1 MSHRKFEAPRH
12 GSLGFVP
19 RRRTKHHRGRVRS
32 FPKDDPSHPVH
43 LTAFAGFKAGMTHVL
58 REVERPGSKLHK
70 KEVIE
75 CVTVIETPP
84 MTVVG
89 LVGYIETP
97 RGLRAL
103 TTIWAQKLDKD
114 TLRRFY
120 KNWMDSKKKAFSK
133 YAKKHTEKK
142 PIEVELARIKK
153 YCTVVRVIAHTQMKL
168 LNIRQK
174 KNHVMEIQLNGGS
187 VEEKVKFGY
196 DLFEKEVRIDSL
208 FKQNENVDVLGVT
221 KGKGFCGVMKRFG
234 VRHLQKKT
242 HRGFRKVG
250 CIGAWH
256 PERVR
261 WTIARAGQ
269 SGYHHRTEM
278 NKKIFRIGKGAR
290 GGAKNNAST
299 DNDLTEKNITPL
311 GGFPHYGVVEDDF
324 VMIKGCCVG
333 PKKRV
338 LVLRKSLFPQINRRA
353 LEEVNLKFI
362 DTASKLG
369 HGRFQTYEEK
379 NKFFYKQAA
388 VAKKKEE
395 KVEKK

>member
-19 RRRTKHHRGRVRS
+19 KRRTKHHRGRVRS
-32 FPKDDPSHPVH
+32 FPKDDPSQPVH

-58 REVERPGSKLHK
+58 RDVERPGSKLHK

-75 CVTVIETPP
+75 AVTVIETPP
-84 MTVVG
+84 MRVVG

-103 TTIWAQKLDKD
+103 TTVWAQKLDKD

-120 KNWMDSKKKAFSK
+120 KNWMDSKKKAFTK
-133 YAKKHTEKK
+133 YTTKHTEKEK
-142 PIEVELARIKK
+142 PIEVQLARLRK

-174 KNHVMEIQLNGGS
+174 KNHVMEIQLNGGTID
-187 VEEKVKFGY
+187 EKVKYGY
-196 DLFEKEVRIDSL
+196 GLFEQEVRIDSV
-208 FKQNENVDVLGVT
+208 FKQNENLDVLGVS

-242 HRGFRKVG
+242 HRGYRKVG

-269 SGYHHRTEM
+269 CGYHHRTEM
-278 NKKIFRIGKGAR
+278 NKKIYRVGKGAR
-290 GGAKNNAST
+290 GGVKNNAST
-299 DNDLTEKNITPL
+299 ESDLTEKNITPL
-311 GGFPHYGVVEDDF
+311 GGFPHYGVVQDDF

-333 PKKRV
+333 PRKRV
-338 LVLRKSLFPQINRRA
+338 VVLRKSLFPQINRRA
-353 LEEVNLKFI
+353 LEEVSLKFI
-362 DTASKLG
+362 DTSSKLG
-369 HGRFQTYEEK
+369 HGRFQTAEEK
-379 NKFFYKQAA
+379 NKFFFKQ
-388 VAKKKEE
+388 VTKKE

>member
-1 MSHRKFEAPRH
+1 
-12 GSLGFVP
+12 
-19 RRRTKHHRGRVRS
+19 
-32 FPKDDPSHPVH
+32 
-43 LTAFAGFKAGMTHVL
+43 
-58 REVERPGSKLHK
+58 
-70 KEVIE
+70 
-75 CVTVIETPP
+75 
-84 MTVVG
+84 
-89 LVGYIETP
+89 
-97 RGLRAL
+97 
-103 TTIWAQKLDKD
+103 
-114 TLRRFY
+114 
-120 KNWMDSKKKAFSK
+120 
-133 YAKKHTEKK
+133 
-142 PIEVELARIKK
+142 
-153 YCTVVRVIAHTQMKL
+153 
-168 LNIRQK
+168 
-174 KNHVMEIQLNGGS
+174 
-187 VEEKVKFGY
+187 
-196 DLFEKEVRIDSL
+196 
-208 FKQNENVDVLGVT
+208 
-221 KGKGFCGVMKRFG
+221 
-234 VRHLQKKT
+234 
-242 HRGFRKVG
+242 
-250 CIGAWH
+250 
-256 PERVR
+256 
-261 WTIARAGQ
+261 
-269 SGYHHRTEM
+269 M

>member
-12 GSLGFVP
+12 GSLGFMP
-19 RRRTKHHRGRVRS
+19 RRKTKHHRGRVRS
-32 FPKDDPSHPVH
+32 FPKDDPSQPVH

-103 TTIWAQKLDKD
+103 TTVWAQKLDKD

-120 KNWMDSKKKAFSK
+120 KNWMNSKKKAFSK
-133 YAKKHTEKK
+133 YAKKHTEKEK
-142 PIEVELARIKK
+142 PIEVQLTRIKK
-153 YCTVVRVIAHTQMKL
+153 YCSVVRVIAHTQMKL
-168 LNIRQK
+168 LNLRQK
-174 KNHVMEIQLNGGS
+174 KNHIMEIQINGGK
-187 VEEKVKFGY
+187 VEDKVKFGY
-196 DLFEKEVRIDSL
+196 DLFEKEVRIDSI
-208 FKQNENVDVLGVT
+208 FKQNENLDVLGVS

-242 HRGFRKVG
+242 HRGYRKVG

-290 GGAKNNAST
+290 RDVKNNGST
-299 DNDLTEKNITPL
+299 ESDLTEKNITPL
-311 GGFPHYGVVEDDF
+311 GGFPHYGVIRDDF

-333 PKKRV
+333 PKKRP
-338 LVLRKSLFPQINRRA
+338 LVLRKSLFPQISRRA

-362 DTASKLG
+362 DTSSKLG
-369 HGRFQTYEEK
+369 HGRFQTAEEK
-379 NKFFYKQAA
+379 NKFFFKQAS
-388 VAKKKEE
+388 KKKEE

>member
-1 MSHRKFEAPRH
+1 
-12 GSLGFVP
+12 
-19 RRRTKHHRGRVRS
+19 
-32 FPKDDPSHPVH
+32 
-43 LTAFAGFKAGMTHVL
+43 
-58 REVERPGSKLHK
+58 
-70 KEVIE
+70 
-75 CVTVIETPP
+75 
-84 MTVVG
+84 
-89 LVGYIETP
+89 
-97 RGLRAL
+97 
-103 TTIWAQKLDKD
+103 
-114 TLRRFY
+114 
-120 KNWMDSKKKAFSK
+120 
-133 YAKKHTEKK
+133 
-142 PIEVELARIKK
+142 
-153 YCTVVRVIAHTQMKL
+153 MKL

-174 KNHVMEIQLNGGS
+174 KNHIMEIQINGGKI
-187 VEEKVKFGY
+187 EDKVNYGY
-196 DLFEKEVRIDSL
+196 GLFEQDVRIDSI
-208 FKQNENVDVLGVT
+208 FKQNENLDVLGVS

-269 SGYHHRTEM
+269 LGYHHRTEM

-299 DNDLTEKNITPL
+299 ESDLTEKNITPL
-311 GGFPHYGVVEDDF
+311 GGFPHYGVIQDDF

-362 DTASKLG
+362 DTSSKLG
-369 HGRFQTYEEK
+369 HGRFQTAEEK
-379 NKFFYKQAA
+379 NKFFFKQ
-388 VAKKKEE
+388 VTKKKED

>member
-19 RRRTKHHRGRVRS
+19 RRRTKHHRGRVRN
-32 FPKDDPSHPVH
+32 FPRDDPNQPVH

-75 CVTVIETPP
+75 CATVIETPP

-103 TTIWAQKLDKD
+103 TTVWAQKLDRD

-120 KNWMDSKKKAFSK
+120 KNWMSSKKKAYSK
-133 YAKKHTEKK
+133 YAQQHTEKK
-142 PIEVELARIKK
+142 PIEVQLARIKK
-153 YCTVVRVIAHTQMKL
+153 YCSVVRVIAHTQMKL

-174 KNHVMEIQLNGGS
+174 KNHVMEIQVNGGK
-187 VEEKVKFGY
+187 VEDKVKFGY
-196 DLFEKEVRIDSL
+196 DLFEKEVRVDSI
-208 FKQNENVDVLGVT
+208 FKQNENIDVLGVS

-242 HRGFRKVG
+242 HRGYRKVG

-278 NKKIFRIGKGAR
+278 NKKVFRIGKAAR
-290 GGAKNNAST
+290 NGAKNNAST
-299 DNDLTEKNITPL
+299 ESDLTEKNITPL
-311 GGFPHYGVVEDDF
+311 GGFPHYGVVQDDF

-362 DTASKLG
+362 DTSSKLG
-369 HGRFQTYEEK
+369 HGRFQTAEEK
-379 NKFFYKQAA
+379 NKFFHKA

-395 KVEKK
+395 KAEKK